1 MSKTIDGRLAYADLL
16 RCAAMLAVIVLHVSG
31 GSLEAAAVGSPA
43 FQVLNVYDSLAHWCV
58 PVFVMLSGMFL
69 LDPKHS
75 MPLSKLFFGHILR
88 IAVALVVWGTAY
100 ALVSH
105 VAADVLPP
113 VVVLDLPRAA
123 IRIINQVRRFAE
135 RHRERELL
143 DIAEDG
149 VISPEERPL
158 FDQIME
164 ELHDLVQ
171 AIMELGLS
179 EEGDGG
185 HGERKRGIP
194 GQPGADSGGIPRQG
208 DPVSE
213 RDRPVV
219 TYGQQNGQGELPDE
233 GRRCAGGKLLD
244 LRGQSGPRHV
254 VGIKKERPEA
264 ATSKRSVRGLAS
276 KSANNSKVILSHFAR
291 KCKPH
296 TAVREGV
303 TP

>member
-1 MSKTIDGRLAYADLL
+1 MPGNGIEVYRICREQAGYTQEGAAERLPCSVRQLARYESGEAPVPDDIAYQMVVLYDSQL
-16 RCAAMLAVIVLHVSG
+16 LAVQH
-31 GSLEAAAVGSPA
+31 
-43 FQVLNVYDSLAHWCV
+43 
-58 PVFVMLSGMFL
+58 
-69 LDPKHS
+69 
-75 MPLSKLFFGHILR
+75 LR
-88 IAVALVVWGTAY
+88 
-100 ALVSH
+100 LVSH

-135 RHRERELL
+135 RHREQALL

-149 VISPEERPL
+149 VISPDERPL

-264 ATSKRSVRGLAS
+264 GTSKRSVRGLA
-276 KSANNSKVILSHFAR
+276 SANNSKVILSHFAR

-296 TAVREGV
+296 TVREGV
-303 TP
+303 TLP

>member
-1 MSKTIDGRLAYADLL
+1 MSGYDGAIYKTCRETAGMTQEQAAEALNCSVRTLARYETGEQRTPDDMAYHMAVLYDSQY
-16 RCAAMLAVIVLHVSG
+16 LAVQH
-31 GSLEAAAVGSPA
+31 
-43 FQVLNVYDSLAHWCV
+43 
-58 PVFVMLSGMFL
+58 
-69 LDPKHS
+69 
-75 MPLSKLFFGHILR
+75 LR
-88 IAVALVVWGTAY
+88 
-100 ALVSH
+100 LVSQ
-105 VAADVLPP
+105 VAAELLPP
-113 VVVLDLPRAA
+113 VAVRELPVAA
-123 IRIINQVRRFAE
+123 IRIINRVRAFAE
-135 RHRERELL
+135 QHREQDLL

-254 VGIKKERPEA
+254 VGTKKERPEA
-264 ATSKRSVRGLAS
+264 GTSKRSVRGLA
-276 KSANNSKVILSHFAR
+276 SANNSKVILSHFVR

-296 TAVREGV
+296 TVREGV
-303 TP
+303 TLP

>member
-1 MSKTIDGRLAYADLL
+1 MTGHDGSIYRICREAAGLTQEQAAEGLNCSVRSLARYESGEQHVPDDIAYQMVVLYDSQL
-16 RCAAMLAVIVLHVSG
+16 LAVQH
-31 GSLEAAAVGSPA
+31 
-43 FQVLNVYDSLAHWCV
+43 
-58 PVFVMLSGMFL
+58 
-69 LDPKHS
+69 
-75 MPLSKLFFGHILR
+75 LR
-88 IAVALVVWGTAY
+88 
-100 ALVSH
+100 LVSH
-105 VAADVLPP
+105 VAADLLPP
-113 VVVLDLPRAA
+113 VAVLDLPRAA

-233 GRRCAGGKLLD
+233 GRRCAGGQVAGSPWPVWPAPCRRHKKRTPRGGHLEAFSPGTCVREQQQSYTITLCPEMQAPHGQGGGDSSMTGWEFIFVLL
-244 LRGQSGPRHV
+244 GV
-254 VGIKKERPEA
+254 CT
-264 ATSKRSVRGLAS
+264 ATSGLFRAID
-276 KSANNSKVILSHFAR
+276 KI
-291 KCKPH
+291 
-296 TAVREGV
+296 EGR
-303 TP
+303 